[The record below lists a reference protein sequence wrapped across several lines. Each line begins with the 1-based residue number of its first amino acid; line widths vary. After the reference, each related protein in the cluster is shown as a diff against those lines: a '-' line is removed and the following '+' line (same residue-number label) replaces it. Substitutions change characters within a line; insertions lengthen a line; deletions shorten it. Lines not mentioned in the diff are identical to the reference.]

1 MTNIQYNSGAIDAFG
16 CVSSGWELIKN
27 NYWMY
32 LGITLLAWVMMAC
45 VPIANFFLMGPVMV
59 GVYYVLLREMRGKPV
74 EFGMMFKGF
83 EKFVPAMA
91 AGLIQNIPGIIFQ
104 IFQITFDL
112 GSRIAMSRPGRGGR
126 DFGDPDL
133 GPLAAFT
140 GIYLLVI
147 LVFMLFS
154 IVWHIA
160 FMFVMP
166 LIAEHE
172 IGPIEAIKLSAAAAF
187 SNLGGSILLLILEIA
202 IGVVGVLAL
211 CFGIFFVM
219 PLLYA
224 ATAVAYRQ
232 VFPDLT
238 PSAYRDVPP
247 TPDVYGGTYGQGR

>member
-1 MTNIQYNSGAIDAFG
+1 MTNIQYNSGVIDASG

-32 LGITLLAWVMMAC
+32 LGIVLLAWVMISC
-45 VPIANFFLMGPVMV
+45 VPIANFFIMGPVIV
-59 GVYYVLLREMRGKPV
+59 GVYYVLFREMRGEPV

-83 EKFVPAMA
+83 EKFLPAMA
-91 AGLIQNIPGIIFQ
+91 AGLIQNIPSIIFQ

-112 GSRIAMSRPGRGGR
+112 GSRIAMGRTGRGGR
-126 DFGDPDL
+126 DFGDAD
-133 GPLAAFT
+133 PLDAFM
-140 GIYLLVI
+140 GIYMVVVLGFL
-147 LVFMLFS
+147 LFS

-172 IGPIEAIKLSAAAAF
+172 IGAIEAIKLSASAAF
-187 SNLGGSILLLILEIA
+187 SNVGGLILLIILQIFIVFA
-202 IGVVGVLAL
+202 GFAAL

-224 ATAVAYRQ
+224 AMAVAYRQ

-238 PSAYRDVPP
+238 PSAYRNVPP
-247 TPDVYGGTYGQGR
+247 SPDVYGGTYGQGQ

>member
-1 MTNIQYNSGAIDAFG
+1 MTNIQYNSGAIDASG
-16 CVSSGWELIKN
+16 CVSSGWALIKD

-59 GVYYVLLREMRGKPV
+59 GVYYVLLREMRREPV

-83 EKFVPAMA
+83 EKFLPAMA

-104 IFQITFDL
+104 IFQLTFDI
-112 GSRIAMSRPGRGGR
+112 GSRIAMSRPRGGGR
-126 DFGDPDL
+126 DFGDPDF

-140 GIYLLVI
+140 GVYLIVV

-172 IGPIEAIKLSAAAAF
+172 IGPIEAIKLSASAAF
-187 SNLGGSILLLILEIA
+187 SNLGGLILLLILETLIA
-202 IGVVGVLAL
+202 IAGVIAL
-211 CFGIFFVM
+211 CVGIFFVM
-219 PLLYA
+219 PILYA

-232 VFPDLT
+232 VFPDLG
-238 PSAYRDVPP
+238 PSAYRNVPP
-247 TPDVYGGTYGQGR
+247 SPDVYGGTYGKGQ